1 MKNKIS
7 VLLVSFL
14 ALCMHVMGQTQ
25 RVDGV
30 VLSCNVV
37 RSGYDMTINLVAK
50 NTMGGTKTIYMGN
63 EDFNSLVTPQVVVVD
78 TNGEMY
84 SCKDFMAGKSIVGLF
99 GKELPQGIPVKIRSE
114 VPDVP
119 KDVKT
124 LAVIHLVLKIN
135 DAVHTVRFNN
145 VPIAEA
151 VK

>member
-1 MKNKIS
+1 MKSKIS
-7 VLLVSFL
+7 VILVSFL
-14 ALCMHVMGQTQ
+14 AICMHVMGQTQ
-25 RVDGV
+25 RMDGV
-30 VLSCNVV
+30 ELSCNVV
-37 RSGYDMTINLVAK
+37 RSECDIAINLLAR
-50 NTMGGTKTIYMGN
+50 NTTGGTKTIYMSN
-63 EDFNSLVTPQVVVVD
+63 ETFNSLVTPQVTVVD

-84 SCKDFMAGKSIVGLF
+84 SCKDFMAGKSLVGSF

-135 DAVHTVRFNN
+135 DAVHTVRFDN